1 MALPTDGPLSF
12 SMIGVE
18 LGASTPYSL
27 RNMSSTAGF
36 STPDAVSEFYGYG
49 PGGGLTLF
57 FVNGPPTNLSEKV
70 CLESLT
76 CCTPVWHSGVGL
88 FPEPGDFVYT
98 DSAGTTPLIGFKG
111 RFYFGM
117 EIIECEHAANW
128 LLIDNLGSGQV
139 FDTGGC
145 F

>member
-49 PGGGLTLF
+49 PGGGLIMF
-57 FVNGPPTNLSEKV
+57 YISPGTNASGKV
-70 CLESLT
+70 CELNPP
-76 CCTPVWHSGVGL
+76 CCTAVWHNGSNPLPDIGNK
-88 FPEPGDFVYT
+88 VYT
-98 DSAGTTPLIGFKG
+98 DSAGTTPLSPFKSNV
-111 RFYFGM
+111 FFGM
-117 EIIECEHAANW
+117 DVNECEPAYTW
-128 LLIDNLGSGQV
+128 FKISIFGDGEVVDLSG
-139 FDTGGC
+139 C
-145 F
+145 I